1 VWGCRDLL
9 PAASNEI
16 VKIVTFK
23 CGKSQI
29 CFAVRA
35 SVCFF
40 YQFLRERTKTGQNRA
55 KRAPAVCSIATRVI
69 EVFGC
74 VSDEENMQ
82 KALLPVKSP

>member
-1 VWGCRDLL
+1 
-9 PAASNEI
+9 
-16 VKIVTFK
+16 
-23 CGKSQI
+23 
-29 CFAVRA
+29 
-35 SVCFF
+35 
-40 YQFLRERTKTGQNRA
+40 LRERTKTGQNRA